1 MSNLEQRRFREATN
15 QLRREK
21 YHQLISSGFT
31 RLEATKYKDRA
42 KKTVEA
48 LCDVKTKHEEELL
61 NELEGILG
69 RKKSK

>member
-1 MSNLEQRRFREATN
+1 MSNQEQRRYN
-15 QLRREK
+15 YLMLRNA
-21 YHQLISSGFT
+21 GFT